1 MAVGAGRAAAAGH
14 TVNVASITR
23 RRADLA
29 RRLWDLAKTPLP
41 TVTVQ

>member
-23 RRADLA
+23 RRA
-29 RRLWDLAKTPLP
+29 
-41 TVTVQ
+41 